1 MATEPWAAKTKGGNA
16 VKEIEQR
23 KSVRKYSSRPVEKE
37 RLDVVLES
45 ARLAPS
51 GHNKQPWHF
60 IVVTD
65 AKRREEIALVSK
77 QQRWM
82 ISAPVFIVCIADI
95 RARVQSAQPIY
106 VDEESP
112 SFELKR
118 VIRDT
123 AIAASHILL
132 EARHQ
137 GLDTCWVGWYEQ
149 KDLRPVLGIP
159 EDKFVVGVI
168 TLGYADEEPVSRP
181 RKRMEEI
188 LHYEHW

>member
-1 MATEPWAAKTKGGNA
+1 M
-16 VKEIEQR
+16 KEIEER
-23 KSVRKYSSRPVEKE
+23 KSVRKYSPRPVEKE
-37 RLDVVLES
+37 KLDAILES
-45 ARLAPS
+45 ARIAPS

-60 IVVTD
+60 IVVAD
-65 AKRREEIALVSK
+65 AKKREEVVLACR

-95 RARVQSAQPIY
+95 RARVQSDQPIC

-123 AIAASHILL
+123 AIATSYIQL

-137 GLDTCWVGWYEQ
+137 GLDTCWVGYYDQ
-149 KDLRPVLGIP
+149 KDIRPLLGIP
-159 EDKFVVGVI
+159 DDKFIVGIV
-168 TLGYADEEPVSRP
+168 TVGYADEVPVPRP

>member
-1 MATEPWAAKTKGGNA
+1 MR
-16 VKEIEQR
+16 EIEER
-23 KSVRKYSSRPVEKE
+23 KSVRRYSAEAIEKTK
-37 RLDVVLES
+37 LDAILGS

-60 IVVTD
+60 IVVAD
-65 AKRREEIALVSK
+65 AGKREEIAMASN

-82 ISAPVFIVCIADI
+82 ASAPVHIVCVADI
-95 RARVQSAQPIY
+95 RARTQNVEPMY

-123 AIAASHILL
+123 AIAMSHILL

-137 GLDTCWVGWYEQ
+137 GLDTCWVSWYDQ
-149 KDLRPVLGIP
+149 KEFRPLLGIP

-168 TLGYADEEPVSRP
+168 TLGYADEAPAPKP

-188 LHYEHW
+188 LHYERW

>member
-1 MATEPWAAKTKGGNA
+1 M
-16 VKEIEQR
+16 KEIEER
-23 KSVRKYSSRPVEKE
+23 KSVRKYALKPVEKQK
-37 RLDVVLES
+37 LDAILES

-60 IVVTD
+60 IVVAD
-65 AKRREEIALVSK
+65 AKKREEITQACK

-82 ISAPVFIVCIADI
+82 ISAPLFIVCIADI
-95 RARVQSAQPIY
+95 RARMQSAEAIY
-106 VDEESP
+106 VDEEST

-123 AIAASHILL
+123 AIATSHILL

-137 GLDTCWVGWYEQ
+137 GLDTCWVGWFDQ
-149 KDLRPVLGIP
+149 KDVRPLLGIP
-159 EDKFVVGVI
+159 DDKFVVGIV
-168 TLGYADEEPVSRP
+168 TLGYAEEQPVPRP

>member
-1 MATEPWAAKTKGGNA
+1 M
-16 VKEIEQR
+16 
-23 KSVRKYSSRPVEKE
+23 EKE
-37 RLDVVLES
+37 KLDAILES
-45 ARLAPS
+45 ARIAPS
-51 GHNKQPWHF
+51 GHNKQSWHF

-65 AKRREEIALVSK
+65 AKKREEIVSVCR

-95 RARVQSAQPIY
+95 RARVQSDQPIY

-123 AIAASHILL
+123 AIATSHILL

-137 GLDTCWVGWYEQ
+137 GLDTCWVGYYDQ
-149 KDLRPVLGIP
+149 KDLRPLLGIP
-159 EDKFVVGVI
+159 EDKFVVGIV
-168 TLGYADEEPVSRP
+168 TLGYGDEVPVPRP
-181 RKRMEEI
+181 RKSMDEI
-188 LHYEHW
+188 LHNERW

>member
-1 MATEPWAAKTKGGNA
+1 MR
-16 VKEIEQR
+16 EIEER
-23 KSVRKYSSRPVEKE
+23 KSVRKYSAEAIEKAK
-37 RLDVVLES
+37 LDAIFGS

-60 IVVTD
+60 IVVAD
-65 AKRREEIALVSK
+65 AGKREEIAMASN

-82 ISAPVFIVCIADI
+82 ASAPVHIVCVADI
-95 RARVQSAQPIY
+95 RARTQSAEPMY

-123 AIAASHILL
+123 AIAMSHILL

-137 GLDTCWVGWYEQ
+137 GLDTCWVSWYDQ
-149 KDLRPVLGIP
+149 KEFRPLLGIP

-168 TLGYADEEPVSRP
+168 TLGYADEAPAPKP

-188 LHYEHW
+188 LHYERW